1 MALLF
6 IGTYIMS
13 QLPRLTI
20 LVLKKGNA
28 SLVFDRPSYVNNVDK
43 KGNETIFTLQA
54 NTVEYRDVGVP
65 CDSPELHTLAFKEGM
80 IYYEYLGRSNGL
92 FNGTRFVND
101 EKDSITGSRFVCIR
115 DKYVCPN

>member
-13 QLPRLTI
+13 QPPRLTI
-20 LVLKKGNA
+20 LVL
-28 SLVFDRPSYVNNVDK
+28 K

-65 CDSPELHTLAFKEGM
+65 CDSPELHTLVFKEGM
-80 IYYEYLGRSNGL
+80 IYYE
-92 FNGTRFVND
+92 
-101 EKDSITGSRFVCIR
+101 
-115 DKYVCPN
+115 